1 MGLLHFMGLTRSI
14 KYVSISKTIIN
25 KVGNSMV
32 KVSVKGLEC
41 KRCGHKWIA
50 RKEEVM
56 LCPKCKSP
64 YWNRERKGEIDD
76 KTA

>member
-1 MGLLHFMGLTRSI
+1 
-14 KYVSISKTIIN
+14 
-25 KVGNSMV
+25 MV